1 MIFIRK
7 IIVSAACFARTARPK
22 SFFLFLFFTLLIGC
36 RTTTDPKL
44 DSAKAVEVLPPKN
57 TDKLFVVDCL
67 LPEQTAEPG
76 AQATDTATR
85 RSIKTIAGECETKG
99 GEYVAY
105 DRANVESALK
115 IWLPQ
120 AQQGDAEAQ
129 VIVGEIYEKGLGGIV
144 DLAQAVQWYSKAAKQ
159 GNSRAQVNLGYLY
172 EKGRGVKKNTRTAL
186 NWYRKASGLANAS
199 LQFEYVTGESQ
210 EEIDRKRRQAR
221 AWNKAS
227 GSAYESGRQQQ
238 LAQSRQKLDQLRERL
253 KQMEAEYHDTFARIK
268 TVIEGKA
275 LRTGS
280 AQEKRAYEKLHDN
293 LQQDKDK
300 LLAQGQQIKKLKETI
315 EQEQQTLASLE
326 NAPVIDIIEPV
337 MTLTRGVPS
346 HQLKSGVRSKKIVGR
361 ISAPDSLKTLRIN
374 EQAVPVDADGTFRS
388 NIAIASDLTSVK
400 IVAIDKQGNRSVEAF
415 NILANDPEKANN
427 GKKLSIEASLK
438 PYSSV
443 DFGQFHALI
452 IGNSDHEQLPTLQTS
467 VNDAKAVDEMLRTRY
482 GYETTLLTN
491 ASQHQIMEAFDEL
504 RKQLTEKD
512 NLLIYY
518 AGHGEIDK
526 TDQTAY
532 WLPSDADPANNATW
546 LSSHN
551 IAQYLS
557 ILPAKHI
564 LVIADSCFSGTLTK
578 TSIASLP
585 EEMSPKNRKKWVSY
599 MNKRKGRTVL
609 ASGDVKPI
617 PAPGLSDGSHSIF
630 TNAFLKVLGDN
641 VGLLKDYE
649 LYRIISD
656 KVKKSTSQIIF
667 PQSPQYSVI
676 QHAGH
681 EGSPFFFVPKSQ

>member
-67 LPEQTAEPG
+67 LPDQATEPG
-76 AQATDTATR
+76 AQATVTATR
-85 RSIKTIAGECETKG
+85 QSIKTIAGECETKG

-115 IWLPQ
+115 VWLPR

-129 VIVGEIYEKGLGGIV
+129 AIVGEIYEKGLGGV
-144 DLAQAVQWYSKAAKQ
+144 ADLAQAVKWYSKAAKK

-172 EKGRGVKKNTRTAL
+172 ERGLGVKKNTRTAL
-186 NWYRKASGLANAS
+186 NWYRKASGLANS
-199 LQFEYVTGESQ
+199 GLPFEYVTGKSQ

-227 GSAYESGRQQQ
+227 GSTYESGRQQQ
-238 LAQSRQKLDQLRERL
+238 LAQSTEKLSQSREKL

-268 TVIEGKA
+268 MVIEGKA

-280 AQEKRAYEKLHDN
+280 AQEKLAYEKLHDN

-315 EQEQQTLASLE
+315 EQEQRALASLE
-326 NAPVIDIIEPV
+326 KAPVIEIIEPA

-346 HQLKSGVRSKKIVGR
+346 HQLRPGVRSEKIVGR
-361 ISAPDSLKTLRIN
+361 ISEPDSLRTLRIN
-374 EQAVPVDADGTFRS
+374 EQAVPVGADGTFRS

-415 NILANDPEKANN
+415 NLLANDQGKANN
-427 GKKLSIEASLK
+427 GKKLSVKASLK

-452 IGNSDHEQLPTLQTS
+452 IGNSDHEQLSTLQTS
-467 VNDAKAVDEMLRTRY
+467 INDAKAVDEMLRTRY

-557 ILPAKHI
+557 ILPARHI
-564 LVIADSCFSGTLTK
+564 LLIADSCFSDTLTK

-585 EEMSPKNRKKWVSY
+585 EDMSSKNRKKWVNS

-617 PAPGLSDGSHSIF
+617 PAPDSSDGSHSIF
-630 TNAFLKVLGDN
+630 TNTFLNVLGDN

-656 KVKKSTSQIIF
+656 KVKKSPSKIIY
-667 PQSPQYSVI
+667 PQSPQYSAMRY
-676 QHAGH
+676 AGH